1 MSKYKPYNPKKESI
15 LSTDEPLMLYH
26 AGSVLG
32 SFFKSFNFNPEDK
45 FYMVRFAVEGID
57 SKLVLQFAKL
67 VHLSVEKFTSF
78 LDITRKT
85 FDRKLSSN
93 QSLSRSASEH
103 SLSIFRLYWL
113 GNKTF
118 GSIDE
123 FTGWLH
129 SPNYHLMGALPVSY
143 LNSMTGISILEDLLH
158 SIQYGDA
165 L

>member
-1 MSKYKPYNPKKESI
+1 
-15 LSTDEPLMLYH
+15 L
-26 AGSVLG
+26 
-32 SFFKSFNFNPEDK
+32 
-45 FYMVRFAVEGID
+45 VRSAVEGID
-57 SKLVLQFAKL
+57 TKLVLQFAKL
-67 VHLSVEKFTSF
+67 VHLTVEKFTSF

-93 QSLSRSASEH
+93 QPLSRSASEH

-113 GNKTF
+113 GISTF
-118 GSIDE
+118 GSVDE

-129 SPNYHLMGALPVSY
+129 SPNYHLCGAMPVNY
-143 LNSMTGISILEDLLH
+143 LNSITGISILEDMLQ